1 MLAEIK
7 MLNYKLANTP
17 MVQNHGLGEQS
28 NQIPMN
34 KERYQY
40 LIKRLI
46 YLSYTLP
53 DIAYVVSL
61 VSQFMDNSSKDH
73 INSML
78 QILRYL
84 KPSLEKRT
92 HFQET

>member
-1 MLAEIK
+1 MLAEIR

-17 MVQNHGLGEQS
+17 MVQNHRLGEQS
-28 NQIPMN
+28 NQITMN

-40 LIKRLI
+40 LIKRLL
-46 YLSYTLP
+46 YLSHTLP

-61 VSQFMDNSSKDH
+61 VSQFMHNPSEDH

-84 KPSLEKRT
+84 KSSLEKRT
-92 HFQET
+92 HF

>member
-1 MLAEIK
+1 MLAEIR

-17 MVQNHGLGEQS
+17 MVQNHRLGEQS
-28 NQIPMN
+28 NQITMN

-40 LIKRLI
+40 LIKRLL
-46 YLSYTLP
+46 YLSHTLL

-61 VSQFMDNSSKDH
+61 VSQFMHNPSEDH

-84 KPSLEKRT
+84 KSSLEKRT
-92 HFQET
+92 HF

>member
-1 MLAEIK
+1 MLAEIR

-17 MVQNHGLGEQS
+17 MVQNHRLGEQS

-40 LIKRLI
+40 LIKRLL
-46 YLSYTLP
+46 YLSHTLL

-61 VSQFMDNSSKDH
+61 VSQFMHNPSEDH

-84 KPSLEKRT
+84 KSSLEKRT
-92 HFQET
+92 HF

>member
-1 MLAEIK
+1 MLAEIR

-17 MVQNHGLGEQS
+17 MVQNHRLGEQS

-40 LIKRLI
+40 LIKRLL
-46 YLSYTLP
+46 YLSHTLP

-61 VSQFMDNSSKDH
+61 VSQFMHNPSEDH

-84 KPSLEKRT
+84 KSSLEKRT
-92 HFQET
+92 HF

>member
-1 MLAEIK
+1 

-17 MVQNHGLGEQS
+17 MVQNHRLGEQS
-28 NQIPMN
+28 NQITMN

-40 LIKRLI
+40 LIKRLL
-46 YLSYTLP
+46 YLSHTLP

-61 VSQFMDNSSKDH
+61 VSQFMHNPSEDH

-84 KPSLEKRT
+84 KSSLEKRT
-92 HFQET
+92 HF

>member
-1 MLAEIK
+1 
-7 MLNYKLANTP
+7 MLNYKLADTP
-17 MVQNHGLGEQS
+17 MVENHGLREQS

-40 LIKRLI
+40 LVERLI
-46 YLSYTLP
+46 YLSLTPP

-61 VSQFMDNSSKDH
+61 VSQFMHNPSEDH
-73 INSML
+73 TNSML

-84 KPSLEKRT
+84 KSSLGKRT